1 MHCIHQWRRGGGI
14 KLTFFTIPEVC
25 KIRIENKKPLNQDNK
40 PKFFGEEDN
49 FELENRTDNHNDFSE
64 DKNNFGDF
72 KSENKSWFRDT
83 SKELDQNLVVRNM
96 AKKKTKKFVR
106 KIFRNNDYMNIYYN
120 REGVQKDLTSKPL
133 NEIIR
138 DAGILLDF

>member
-1 MHCIHQWRRGGGI
+1 
-14 KLTFFTIPEVC
+14 
-25 KIRIENKKPLNQDNK
+25 
-40 PKFFGEEDN
+40 
-49 FELENRTDNHNDFSE
+49 
-64 DKNNFGDF
+64 
-72 KSENKSWFRDT
+72 
-83 SKELDQNLVVRNM
+83 M